1 MAKKASLFERIK
13 NFFRKDA
20 VKIVGF
26 QILELILAIAIII
39 FGLLTLVGLSI
50 WANDLADIS
59 YLIITILLFILPIV
73 ACIIG
78 IKIIEERLLK
88 YRPRKK
94 LTKRDVKQLLF
105 TSIPMIIVIVA
116 FQALNS
122 YINFFPKNLSDSIA
136 IEIFKVL
143 IQTNGFLVGFVG
155 IVFAQ
160 LLWAVHNQQSN
171 IQKSIIENPP
181 KEKLDPREDYLDIY
195 ERKRKTLMLSM
206 IFAVIPLLI
215 SILLSLSGLAQT
227 DLFDPLKT
235 DPYLI
240 YPFWAMAYG
249 IFIFAM
255 SIAQSK
261 MDIRLE
267 MKKIQIK
274 QIVATKV
281 EISELQKRIAE
292 NEEKIT
298 ELADQI
304 EKAKQSSNPS
314 SDPL

>member
-1 MAKKASLFERIK
+1 MAKKVNLFERVK
-13 NFFRKDA
+13 NFFRKESF
-20 VKIVGF
+20 KILGF
-26 QILELILAIAIII
+26 QILELILVIVIVILGFLTFI
-39 FGLLTLVGLSI
+39 GLLV
-50 WANDLADIS
+50 WANDPANIG
-59 YLIITILLFILPIV
+59 YLIITLLFILPIV
-73 ACIIG
+73 ACILG

-94 LTKRDVKQLLF
+94 LTKDDIKQLLYA
-105 TSIPMIIVIVA
+105 SIPIIIAIVA

-143 IQTNGFLVGFVG
+143 IQTNGFLIGFVG

-160 LLWAVHNQQSN
+160 LLWAIHNQQSN

-195 ERKRKTLMLSM
+195 ERKRTRLILSM

-227 DLFDPLKT
+227 DLPDPLRT

-249 IFIFAM
+249 IFIFIF
-255 SIAQSK
+255 SIVQSK

-267 MKKIQIK
+267 MKKILVK
-274 QIVATKV
+274 QIITTKAEV
-281 EISELQKRIAE
+281 SELQERISE
-292 NEEKIT
+292 NEEKLT

-304 EKAKQSSNPS
+304 EKVKKSSNPS
-314 SDPL
+314 SDPF